1 MSDARMLFDDRLQ
14 ERRPTRV
21 EGAYVAIKDA
31 IRNGLFPPGFQG
43 SELEIA
49 QRLGM
54 SRTPVHQ
61 AIIQLQSEGM
71 VDLKAK
77 RGVVIRAL
85 SPADMREVYDVIIAV
100 EGMAA
105 WLTAAL
111 PHGER
116 ERICRML
123 EKLNQQLGDALS
135 RDDLVDWAE
144 CDGQFHAALVAGA
157 KNGRLERIA
166 RVNLDQSYRARRL
179 TLRLR
184 PKPVESIGEHQAIID
199 AIRRGDGSAA
209 RQATQYHKE
218 TARDLVVALL
228 NRYNMKHL

>member
-1 MSDARMLFDDRLQ
+1 MPDAQLLFDDQLD
-14 ERRPTRV
+14 ERRPTLV
-21 EGAYVAIKDA
+21 EAAYCAVKDA

-85 SPADMREVYDVIIAV
+85 SPADMREVYDVIVAV

-105 WLTAAL
+105 SLIAGLPRDDRDRVCQTLEAL
-111 PHGER
+111 NAETS
-116 ERICRML
+116 
-123 EKLNQQLGDALS
+123 DALD
-135 RDDLVDWAE
+135 RDDLVAWAE
-144 CDGQFHAALVAGA
+144 CDGKFHSALVAGSG
-157 KNGRLERIA
+157 NGRLERIA
-166 RVNLDQSYRARRL
+166 RINLDQSYRARRL

-184 PKPVESIGEHQAIID
+184 PKPVQSIIEHQAIID
-199 AIRRGDGSAA
+199 AIHEGDGIAA
-209 RQATQYHKE
+209 RQAAQYHKE
-218 TARDLVVALL
+218 IARDLVVDLL
-228 NRYNMKHL
+228 NRYHIRHL